1 MSAKAEYLH
10 RLRVALVEDDEQ
22 VLRSLQMLLRAR
34 GFAVDTYRSGLEL
47 LSNHA
52 SLQVDCML
60 IDYKMPRLD
69 GLELIQ
75 KLRDLGNT
83 TPALMITG
91 YFSSTLKNRAV
102 NAGFADVIEK
112 TSNPQSLLE
121 KIHFTLDRP

>member
-1 MSAKAEYLH
+1 MSAKAEYRH

-22 VLRSLQMLLRAR
+22 VLRSLKMLLRAR
-34 GFAVDTYRSGLEL
+34 GFAVDAYRSGLEL

-69 GLELIQ
+69 GLELLQ
-75 KLRDLGNT
+75 RLRDLGNT

-91 YFSSTLKNRAV
+91 YFSTTLKDRAV
-102 NAGFADVIEK
+102 TAGFVDVIEK
-112 TSNPQSLLE
+112 TSQPQNLLDS
-121 KIHFTLDRP
+121 IHSAAISA

>member
-22 VLRSLQMLLRAR
+22 VLRSLKMLLRAR
-34 GFAVDTYRSGLEL
+34 GFAVDAYRSGLEL

-91 YFSSTLKNRAV
+91 YFSSTLKDRAIT
-102 NAGFADVIEK
+102 AGYVDVVEK
-112 TSNPQSLLE
+112 TSQPQDLLE
-121 KIHFTLDRP
+121 RIHCAASPA

>member
-22 VLRSLQMLLRAR
+22 VLRSLKMLLRAR
-34 GFAVDTYRSGLEL
+34 GFAVDAYRSGLEL

-52 SLQVDCML
+52 SLQVDCLL

-69 GLELIQ
+69 GLALLL
-75 KLRDLGNT
+75 KLRDLGIS

-91 YFSSTLKNRAV
+91 YFSATLKDRAV
-102 NAGFADVIEK
+102 EAGFVDVIEK
-112 TSNPQSLLE
+112 TSQPQKLLDS
-121 KIHFTLDRP
+121 IHRAAMPA